1 MESHLWKIEPLSMC
15 LILMAKSLVQSVAL
29 CLQNMNDLVCLKQ
42 KERGINTLIKNVFPE
57 SLQSKMQLGYI
68 LMLTTLSDIGTL
80 LKFDI
85 SMRLTLL
92 RKLQSTIIQSSLKIF
107 YQHTL
112 RSRGCGQKLF
122 VNIFYFWM
130 LIFIHDREEG
140 AVNEWWMCVYWVFI
154 RADMTRDCLDEMIYT
169 ESVSVNRL
177 CLRDL

>member
-1 MESHLWKIEPLSMC
+1 MNVPINILILMESHLWKIEPLSLG
-15 LILMAKSLVQSVAL
+15 LILMAKSLVHSVAL
-29 CLQNMNDLVCLKQ
+29 CLQNMNELFCLKQ

-107 YQHTL
+107 LPT
-112 RSRGCGQKLF
+112 
-122 VNIFYFWM
+122 
-130 LIFIHDREEG
+130 
-140 AVNEWWMCVYWVFI
+140 
-154 RADMTRDCLDEMIYT
+154 YT
-169 ESVSVNRL
+169 
-177 CLRDL
+177 